1 MIVRKFLSWSQTAT
15 AGERA
20 EGASALARAYL
31 YADLSEQDYDDAEL
45 ALTTL
50 LEDPSPLVRR
60 AMAEAFARAED
71 SPHHIVI
78 TLAGDQSEVS
88 SAILSRSPL
97 LSDVELVNLLEVGDE
112 FAQSAIALRP
122 NLSQT
127 ISTVLA
133 EIGHEH
139 AVLALAQNCSAQL
152 SDAAIQK
159 IVDRFGS
166 NSDITNALLL
176 RPNLN
181 PFLRYEISRAIAN
194 RLGRFV
200 TECGWISDLKMMRV
214 LNETKESSAISIAG
228 SECPDVS
235 ELIRHLRIQ
244 GNITPSFLLRSLLSG
259 SKDIFLHA
267 FIDLTQMQ
275 RDRVEG
281 LIKNFRG
288 SGFAALFAKAGL
300 PNTLLHAFRAALSGI
315 ESVVKTA
322 DFAHNGALLRPL
334 IAHVMQECAGAGQ
347 LDSQLMALLRR
358 FEAEAARDAAR
369 TMAQSIVE
377 EERNIASSQRIGI
390 AAVAAALDVPM
401 LFQDLS
407 VDEYQVLD
415 FAVAA

>member
-1 MIVRKFLSWSQTAT
+1 M
-15 AGERA
+15 
-20 EGASALARAYL
+20 
-31 YADLSEQDYDDAEL
+31 
-45 ALTTL
+45 
-50 LEDPSPLVRR
+50 
-60 AMAEAFARAED
+60 
-71 SPHHIVI
+71 
-78 TLAGDQSEVS
+78 
-88 SAILSRSPL
+88 
-97 LSDVELVNLLEVGDE
+97 
-112 FAQSAIALRP
+112 
-122 NLSQT
+122 
-127 ISTVLA
+127 
-133 EIGHEH
+133 
-139 AVLALAQNCSAQL
+139 
-152 SDAAIQK
+152 
-159 IVDRFGS
+159 
-166 NSDITNALLL
+166 
-176 RPNLN
+176 
-181 PFLRYEISRAIAN
+181 N
-194 RLGRFV
+194 R
-200 TECGWISDLKMMRV
+200 
-214 LNETKESSAISIAG
+214 
-228 SECPDVS
+228 
-235 ELIRHLRIQ
+235 Q
-244 GNITPSFLLRSLLSG
+244 LRSLLSG